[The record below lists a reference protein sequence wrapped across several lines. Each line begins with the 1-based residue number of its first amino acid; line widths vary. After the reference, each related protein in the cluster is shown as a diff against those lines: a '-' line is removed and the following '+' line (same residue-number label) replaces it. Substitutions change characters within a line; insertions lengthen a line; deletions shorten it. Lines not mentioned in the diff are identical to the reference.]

1 MALEGSIIPIV
12 EDMFKEGLAH
22 HRMAPGEDASLPAT
36 TAAWAVFGAARRWFQ
51 SPNRVPAEE
60 MAARRNHGEPD
71 SFRRL
76 TIAEWRT
83 PVAGGII
90 V

>member
-22 HRMAPGEDASLPAT
+22 HRMVTGADASLPAT

-60 MAARRNHGEPD
+60 MAARIETMVSPILFGT
-71 SFRRL
+71 SQ
-76 TIAEWRT
+76 
-83 PVAGGII
+83 
-90 V
+90 